1 MRPGH
6 DFFKTD
12 PFFKTDQLLGE
23 EQRLAKDT
31 VRAFVDERVL
41 PIIGGC
47 YREGRFPRELVPMI
61 GELGLLGPTVKGY
74 GGAGASPLTYGV
86 MMSELERGDSGIR
99 SFCSVQSSLVIYP
112 ILTFGSDEQR
122 DRWLPKLITGEAIGC
137 FGLTEPDFGSN
148 PADMRT
154 RARRDGDSYLLE
166 GTKRWITNGTVADVA
181 VVFARDDEGSIG
193 GFVVEKGTPGF
204 SAREMEGKLSLR
216 ASITGELVFDDCRV
230 PASARLP
237 AAKGLKAAL
246 ACLNQARFGIA
257 FGAVGA
263 AEACLEEALEY
274 TSSRVQF
281 DRPIAGFQLVQ
292 KELVDCYEAI
302 VQAKLLCLRLGQL
315 KEAGEAS
322 PVAISL
328 AKRNNV
334 AMALEVARRCRDL
347 LGANGVVD
355 DYAAMR
361 HACNL
366 EAVKTYEGT
375 HNVHTLIVGQALTG
389 LAAFS

>member
-1 MRPGH
+1 M
-6 DFFKTD
+6 
-12 PFFKTDQLLGE
+12 
-23 EQRLAKDT
+23 
-31 VRAFVDERVL
+31 
-41 PIIGGC
+41 
-47 YREGRFPRELVPMI
+47 
-61 GELGLLGPTVKGY
+61 
-74 GGAGASPLTYGV
+74 
-86 MMSELERGDSGIR
+86 
-99 SFCSVQSSLVIYP
+99 
-112 ILTFGSDEQR
+112 
-122 DRWLPKLITGEAIGC
+122 
-137 FGLTEPDFGSN
+137 
-148 PADMRT
+148 
-154 RARRDGDSYLLE
+154 
-166 GTKRWITNGTVADVA
+166 
-181 VVFARDDEGSIG
+181 
-193 GFVVEKGTPGF
+193 
-204 SAREMEGKLSLR
+204 
-216 ASITGELVFDDCRV
+216 

-237 AAKGLKAAL
+237 QAKGLKAAL

-263 AEACLEEALEY
+263 AEACLEEALDY
-274 TSSRVQF
+274 TGSRVQF
-281 DRPIAGFQLVQ
+281 GRPIAGFQLVQ

-322 PVAISL
+322 PVAVSL

-334 AMALEVARRCRDL
+334 AMALDVARRCRDL

-389 LAAFS
+389 IAAFS